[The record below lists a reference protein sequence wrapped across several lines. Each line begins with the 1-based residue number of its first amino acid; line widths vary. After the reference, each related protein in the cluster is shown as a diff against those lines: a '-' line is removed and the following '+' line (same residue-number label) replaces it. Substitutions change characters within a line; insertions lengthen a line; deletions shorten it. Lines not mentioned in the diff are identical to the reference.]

1 MGFPVVIPTQVTISD
16 QRVVFDKCNKKF
28 RKMQAAQKD
37 SKENLRV
44 NVRRR
49 SPLRNARFEN

>member
-1 MGFPVVIPTQVTISD
+1 MGFPVVIPSQVTISD

-37 SKENLRV
+37 SKETSV
-44 NVRRR
+44 
-49 SPLRNARFEN
+49 